1 MQMTTSGYI
10 SALQGL
16 RAVWGWIR
24 KKEDEESL
32 ATHEQRLEDV
42 RQARELAVAR
52 AEAQQA
58 VLSVRVK
65 SEQIH
70 AKARAESREQRLQP
84 VMAIYERVQANKR
97 AREAPHQPLV
107 EPPSAER

>member
-24 KKEDEESL
+24 KKEDDESL
-32 ATHEQRLEDV
+32 TTHEQRLEDV

-52 AEAQQA
+52 AEAEQA
-58 VLSVRVK
+58 VANVRVN
-65 SEQIH
+65 SEKIQ
-70 AKARAESREQRLQP
+70 AKARAELREQRLQP
-84 VMAIYERVQANKR
+84 IMDIYDRVQANKR
-97 AREAPHQPLV
+97 ARDAPPQPTV
-107 EPPSAER
+107 GHTSVDE